1 MAHPVLAPSIG
12 RDFDPFLF
20 ASIGADRH
28 GQALSV
34 ISALARSDLD
44 PWQEA
49 INLSRM
55 SRDKA
60 IQRLSRLI
68 AALPGEPAAARPIEV
83 VASGLIALLPA
94 NRGLVPP
101 LPETVAAVVARPD
114 ARFGIGLGAI
124 VFLIA
129 MGLLALMQSTPET
142 GRTAGSE
149 PQAEHAA
156 SAATAPRP
164 AESASDA
171 RLEAPLAA
179 QSNASR

>member
-1 MAHPVLAPSIG
+1 MAHPALAPSIG

-20 ASIGADRH
+20 ASIGPDRH

-55 SRDKA
+55 PRA
-60 IQRLSRLI
+60 GAAQRLSRLI
-68 AALPGEPAAARPIEV
+68 TALPGEPAAERPIET
-83 VASGLIALLPA
+83 VACGLIALLPA

-101 LPETVAAVVARPD
+101 LPEKVAAVVARPD

-124 VFLIA
+124 VCLTAI
-129 MGLLALMQSTPET
+129 GLLALMQSAPET
-142 GRTAGSE
+142 GRTAGSVS
-149 PQAEHAA
+149 QAGPAA
-156 SAATAPRP
+156 SAVTVPRL
-164 AESASDA
+164 AKASDA
-171 RLEAPLAA
+171 GP
-179 QSNASR
+179 N